1 MTSISIIE
9 YIYKLDDIVY
19 VYNNAYHRTIKM
31 KHVNVKSRTYIDFN
45 KEINKEG
52 SKLKGRCDVRIP
64 KYKNILQKPMFQIGL
79 RKFCDQTS

>member
-1 MTSISIIE
+1 MTSISKIE

-31 KHVNVKSRTYIDFN
+31 KHVTVKSRIYIDFN
-45 KEINKEG
+45 KENNKEG
-52 SKLKGRCDVRIP
+52 SKLKGCRDVR
-64 KYKNILQKPMFQIGL
+64 YQNIKTFLQKPMFQVCL